1 MGSPQAEGA
10 PPACPDSNIATV
22 STPFTYPGAA
32 AWAMIWV
39 KNGWTVDVAIS
50 GKTEA
55 KWTSNDWRTQT
66 LAQLFLYEG
75 DATTQVWHSGQLGG
89 VNGHSA
95 GVFPWGPVDAGSW
108 TNNGSDRVIF
118 VKLQGY
124 LYLSGPGE
132 FKAELSISGPDVT
145 GGRLCPVPAETMG
158 PNPAAPNLD
167 DAQGEGGDPVNTATG
182 NFHLP
187 VTDLVVAG
195 RGPGLNASRA
205 YNSLDADSVGSFG
218 PGWSWTYGMSLDVNT
233 TTGEAT
239 VTQEGGARV
248 NFTLTNGVW
257 LPPTWVQATLTDS
270 GNGTWVF
277 VRNGRDRFEFSA
289 DGRLVEITDLNGY
302 STTLDYNA
310 TTGKLEIVTDESNR
324 TATDGPNRTMTVA
337 WDGDRIASIT
347 DSTSPARAVTYEY
360 DTDGQLVLVTDEAG
374 GEWGYGYDSGGDHRL
389 EWATDPK
396 QAGESSP
403 ARLENTYDGSG
414 RVISQ
419 VDRAGMTT
427 TFDYTTLPGATIV
440 TDPDGYKTADLQEN
454 GVRIRTTKGY
464 DTPAAVSWE
473 FQYDAAT
480 LGITKVTDPNANEW
494 IAGYDAAGNRISTQD
509 PLGRTTSATFNAWNL
524 PATVTDAEN
533 VTTTFGFDGAGNLE
547 TVSTPLDLATT
558 RTITYHRDNSAH
570 PADVTSMVDERG
582 NTWLYGYD
590 AYGYP
595 NSLTDPLGNEATA
608 TLNDLGWVT
617 NTVAPRGNAPG
628 GIAADFE
635 SVFTHDAY
643 GNVLTVDGPEGAS
656 DVRTYDDNRNLE
668 TVTDAENKTT
678 TYSYDDDD
686 KLIGITRP
694 DSTSVS
700 NDYTDAGRLWKQI
713 DTAGQQ
719 TVFTYDPVGRLVT
732 QTDPTGAVTG
742 FGYDPA
748 GNLVLRQDPG
758 GDCTT
763 TPKIGCVTNSYDDA
777 NQLIAVDYTDPATA
791 DITSVSYDDNGRRLS
806 VTNAN
811 SETSSWAWDALGRM
825 TSSAVGSRTTTY
837 GYDGTS
843 ALVDWVQGPSG
854 PAVTR
859 TFDDTGRL
867 TAVNDSASRQAGF
880 GYDADSNWT
889 STTFPGAV
897 NVDTYGVDNAG
908 RMTTASYAQGAT
920 TLASLT
926 FGRNDLGLVT
936 GEDLTDLPGTDSTFG
951 YNDLNQLESIN
962 TDTFDYDTASNLTV
976 MPGVVQG
983 FGGGGQLC
991 WTASSGSGDCAN
1003 PPAGATTFS
1012 YDERGNRIT
1021 ETPGDGPETRYSW
1034 NQTNLLTEVEV
1045 PTQSAREGLFTSL
1058 APTRVADTRTPT
1070 QTGTCPTLSSECVQ
1084 IPVDGSRTVQVTG
1097 QSGIPATGIDAV
1109 SLRVTAVD
1117 ATGDGRMSV
1126 DPAGAPAAP
1135 TADVA
1140 YSDDGPTSATVL
1152 TAVSSTGA
1160 ITLTVDGAATD
1171 VTVDIDGYYT
1181 TPGQPGGTYTPV
1193 AATRLIDTT
1202 DTGTQPACVGTCDR
1216 LVATD
1221 TLVAQITGQAGT
1233 PSTGVAAV
1241 ALNVTTIDPSASG
1254 ALSVWA
1260 SDDATSAPADPT
1272 VAFNDDPA
1280 TTKLVIA
1287 EVSPGG
1293 RISVLNNALSGSA
1306 DVTIDVIGWFSDT
1319 FRAEG
1324 STFHPIADVSL
1335 IDTTTNTR
1343 SCSILQPNDELTLSV
1358 ANLADVPDGIVA
1370 VSLNVTTINGGSDDH
1385 LTVYEPATTAP
1396 NTPSVQFAPSA
1407 VRSNAVIAPVD
1418 DNGDVALLAT
1428 QEVGVAITVNG
1439 YFTSAADT
1447 DTYTYTYDAD
1457 GLRSSKTGPDGTTTY
1472 DWDKTGALPLLIA
1485 ETTGTDTTHYIYGP
1499 GGLAYQQINP
1509 DGSVTYLHHDQLGST
1524 RLLTNELGATT
1535 GSATYRPYGAL
1546 EASTGALSTLGY
1558 AGQYT
1563 DAETGSQ
1570 YLRARYYDP
1579 DTGQFLSR
1587 DPLTVLT
1594 GEPYG
1599 YAGGNPTNANDPTG
1613 LFWEGPIGSKL
1624 RVAGQ
1629 VIVVTLAV
1637 VGVGACIISVSCGVV
1652 AATAMGAAG
1661 GAGWYM
1667 AGNAGSDRWD
1677 PWDLVAATA
1686 TGAAMGAGGYQIGS
1700 ALGLGSSGAA
1710 GAAGAGSVE
1719 GGAQITFGHGARHLA
1734 GTGLSQE
1741 AVESTIAAQV
1751 RTSISNATSS
1761 GSFWGRVAVDG
1772 VTLEY
1777 RAYTLAD
1784 GTINVGTYYVP

>member
-1 MGSPQAEGA
+1 MVSRLKA
-10 PPACPDSNIATV
+10 PSARHLAVRVVVAVMVATV
-22 STPFTYPGAA
+22 LIAGLPAVLRAAGSTADAA
-32 AWAMIWV
+32 LPLCSGGTTTGDLESGTRSFQIWV
-39 KNGWTVDVAIS
+39 PPGESVSVIGTVTIDHKDTTGGWQVIFTVDPFSSV
-50 GKTEA
+50 
-55 KWTSNDWRTQT
+55 
-66 LAQLFLYEG
+66 LF
-75 DATTQVWHSGQLGG
+75 GG
-89 VNGHSA
+89 
-95 GVFPWGPVDAGSW
+95 
-108 TNNGSDRVIF
+108 
-118 VKLQGY
+118 Y
-124 LYLSGPGE
+124 YSGPGTYTYSRGPVYNNGPSGWVTINIRQQYNPWIDYALT
-132 FKAELSISGPDVT
+132 FTVSGQPSGPPCLDT
-145 GGRLCPVPAETMG
+145 AASDETFGLNQAE
-158 PNPAAPNLD
+158 PNRAKS
-167 DAQGEGGDPVNTATG
+167 QGEGGDPVNTETG
-182 NFHLP
+182 NFNLP
-187 VTDLVVAG
+187 VTDLAVAS
-195 RGPGLNASRA
+195 RGPGLVASRS
-205 YNSLDADSVGSFG
+205 YNSLNAMTDGPFG
-218 PGWSWTYGMSLDVNT
+218 PGWSWSYGMHVEEDPAGWV
-233 TTGEAT
+233 AK
-239 VTQEGGARV
+239 VVQESGAVAPFVSDGAGG
-248 NFTLTNGVW
+248 W
-257 LPPTWVQATLTDS
+257 LAPDRVQATLTENPDGS
-270 GNGTWVF
+270 WTF
-277 VRNGRDRFEFSA
+277 VRNGRDTFEFD
-289 DGRLVEITDLNGY
+289 DGGKLTAITDLNGY

-310 TTGKLEIVTDESNR
+310 TTGKLETVTDESNR
-324 TATDGPNRTMTVA
+324 TVADGPNRTLTVA
-337 WDGDRIASIT
+337 WNGDRIDSIQ
-347 DSTSPARAVTYEY
+347 DSSSHARTVGYGY
-360 DTDGQLVLVTDEAG
+360 DGDGQLVLVTDEG
-374 GEWGYGYDSGGDHRL
+374 GGQWGYGYDDDGGHLL
-389 EWATDPK
+389 ETATDPK
-396 QAGESSP
+396 QTGESSP
-403 ARLENTYDGSG
+403 AQLENTYDAFG
-414 RVISQ
+414 RVVLQ
-419 VDRAGMTT
+419 TDRASKTT
-427 TFDYTTLPGATIV
+427 TFDYTTVPDATIV
-440 TDPDGYKTADLQEN
+440 TDPDGKKTADFYDGN
-454 GVRIRTTKGY
+454 GLRTKVTQGY
-464 DTPAAVSWE
+464 GTTSAVSWDYE
-473 FQYDAAT
+473 YDLDT
-480 LGITKVTDPNANEW
+480 LGITKITDPNLNEW
-494 IAGYDAAGNRISTQD
+494 RAGYDSAGNRISTQD

-524 PATVTDAEN
+524 PATVTDAEA
-533 VTTTFGFDGAGNLE
+533 VTTTFDYDAAGNLE
-547 TVSTPLDLATT
+547 SMSTPLDLVST
-558 RTITYHRDNSAH
+558 RTLGYAMGDVDH
-570 PADVTSMVDERG
+570 PGDVTSMTDARG
-582 NTWLYGYD
+582 KTTTFGYD
-590 AYGYP
+590 AYGYR

-617 NTVAPRGNAPG
+617 STVAPRGNAPG
-628 GIAADFE
+628 ATTADFE

-643 GNVLTVDGPEGAS
+643 GNVLTFEGPEGAS

-668 TVTDAENKTT
+668 TATDAENKTT

-713 DTAGQQ
+713 DAAGQQ

-763 TPKIGCVTNSYDDA
+763 TPKTGCVTNSYDDA
-777 NQLIAVDYTDPATA
+777 NQLIAVDYTDLLTA

-811 SETSSWAWDALGRM
+811 SETSSWAWDALGRL

-837 GYDGTS
+837 GYDGLS
-843 ALVDWVQGPSG
+843 NLVDELQGPTG

-867 TAVNDSASRQAGF
+867 TAVNDGASRQAGF
-880 GYDADSNWT
+880 GYDEDSNWT

-908 RMTTASYAQGAT
+908 RMTTAGYAQGAT

-936 GEDLTDLPGTDSTFG
+936 GEDLTGLPGTDSAFG

-962 TDTFDYDTASNLTV
+962 TDTFDYDTANNLTV
-976 MPGVVQG
+976 MPGQVQG
-983 FGGGGQLC
+983 FGDGGQLC
-991 WTASSGSGDCAN
+991 WTASSGSGDCSA

-1021 ETPGDGPETRYSW
+1021 ETPGDGPETRYRW
-1034 NQTNLLTEVEV
+1034 NQTNLLTEAEV

-1084 IPVDGSRTVQVTG
+1084 IPVDGSRTIQVTG
-1097 QSGIPATGIDAV
+1097 QAGLPATGIDAV

-1193 AATRLIDTT
+1193 ASTRLIDTT

-1216 LVATD
+1216 LAATD

-1254 ALSVWA
+1254 ALTVWA

-1287 EVSPGG
+1287 ELSPGG
-1293 RISVLNNALSGSA
+1293 RISVLDNALSGSA
-1306 DVTIDVIGWFSDT
+1306 DVTIDVVGWFSDT

-1385 LTVYEPATTAP
+1385 LTVYEPGTTAP
-1396 NTPSVQFAPSA
+1396 DTPSVQFAPGA

-1428 QEVGVAITVNG
+1428 QEVGVAVTVSG

-1447 DTYTYTYDAD
+1447 DTYTYTYDVD
-1457 GLRSSKTGPDGTTTY
+1457 GLRSSKTGPGGTTTY

-1485 ETTGTDTTHYIYGP
+1485 ESTGTDTTRYIYGP
-1499 GGLAYQQINP
+1499 GDIAYQQTNP
-1509 DGSVTYLHHDQLGST
+1509 DGTATYLHHDQLGST
-1524 RLLTNELGATT
+1524 RLLTNELGAAT
-1535 GSATYRPYGAL
+1535 GSATYNPYGTL
-1546 EASTGALSTLGY
+1546 ETSTGALSALGY

-1563 DAETGSQ
+1563 DAETSNQ

-1587 DPLTVLT
+1587 DPAVVLT
-1594 GEPYG
+1594 GEPYA
-1599 YAGGNPTNANDPTG
+1599 YAGGNPIVFSDPSG
-1613 LFWEGPIGSKL
+1613 LFWDQQIGGAAPPGSPEDYSNNDGGPHRPELSADEKRAIDNKRDGKEYNKADYKSAREKIKEAQKNTGNRGKSGSDTSRRHKFD
-1624 RVAGQ
+1624 
-1629 VIVVTLAV
+1629 
-1637 VGVGACIISVSCGVV
+1637 VGDGA
-1652 AATAMGAAG
+1652 AAAG
-1661 GAGWYM
+1661 GA
-1667 AGNAGSDRWD
+1667 
-1677 PWDLVAATA
+1677 VT
-1686 TGAAMGAGGYQIGS
+1686 
-1700 ALGLGSSGAA
+1700 A
-1710 GAAGAGSVE
+1710 GAVIWWLGK
-1719 GGAQITFGHGARHLA
+1719 L
-1734 GTGLSQE
+1734 LSP
-1741 AVESTIAAQV
+1741 ACGPAAPACV
-1751 RTSISNATSS
+1751 VI
-1761 GSFWGRVAVDG
+1761 
-1772 VTLEY
+1772 L
-1777 RAYTLAD
+1777 
-1784 GTINVGTYYVP
+1784 